1 MEATIEITPELMAGF
16 LDEAAD
22 HLGALN
28 RYLLAFEKQAEAGP
42 IDFSHDDD
50 LRAMNEMFRAAHSLK
65 GLSGAF
71 GFADI
76 NRLTHVMETLCDEAR
91 MRRRVLD
98 ADALGLLLR
107 GVGMLEAAV
116 ADLQAPSETPPNV
129 TEVILALEALMKS
142 PRPAAPPATSPSAE
156 SPAAPPPVGESPAAA
171 TPKPACEAS
180 LPRTLRDD
188 PELRSAFIQS
198 AEESVEELTQ
208 SLLALEKGATV
219 ELLNATYR
227 IAHTLKGACGAAGLN
242 DATQLT
248 HRMESAFEE
257 LRNGQRSVSDALIG
271 GCLKIAD
278 CLREVVEGIKA
289 DKYSPITPETLDELT
304 RKLSE
309 TPEAV
314 TATPAPPAP
323 RGGEGFTA
331 PVDAIAHAG
340 RGYQVLIEFKPDNSE
355 NDLQAFLLLNKLRSL
370 GDVTWFR
377 PDFEKGEPIAT
388 SAEFVLRAADASE
401 SGCGGLR
408 ALLQAFPIARAQVR
422 SFEPVEGVAPPPPVT
437 PLAGGP
443 AASAAA
449 APGGAARRPAVQG
462 TTETIRV
469 DVERLDQL
477 MNLGGELVINRA
489 RFSQVGRRFKT
500 VFEGKDPTFIAEDA
514 GTQLQQLMDLLRQA
528 GAPPEAQARV
538 ASLGHSID
546 SLQQVIRRVHDAR
559 GAMHDFDEALNTLDR
574 VSEGLQK
581 RIMET
586 RMVPIG
592 PLFQRFQRLTR
603 DLAKELGKKIE
614 LAMSGENTELDKKMI
629 DELADP
635 LTHIIRNSA
644 DHGIES
650 PADRVNRGKPA
661 AATITLSAY
670 HQGNNICIDVHDDGR
685 GIDLQRVREKA
696 LERELATEVQLAQM
710 SDHEIVQFIFHPG
723 FSTARQVSDLSG
735 RGMGMDIVKTKLA
748 NLNGTVEVETTPGSG
763 TTIKMK
769 LPLTLAIIKA
779 LLTRIGREVYA
790 IPLETVSEIV
800 SLRRTEIRSIQ
811 AQRVAHVRNSIIPV
825 FLIEETLEVNSDGL
839 RTASIGAEEWTIVI
853 LEGPSGR
860 AGLVVD
866 HMLGQEDIVIK
877 SLAENYR
884 NVHGFSGATIMG
896 DGRVSLI
903 LDVSNLLGKRGG
915 SAA

>member
-116 ADLQAPSETPPNV
+116 ADLQEPSETPPNV
-129 TEVILALEALMKS
+129 TEVIQALEALMKS
-142 PRPAAPPATSPSAE
+142 PGPAAAAATAPSTE
-156 SPAAPPPVGESPAAA
+156 SPAPPHPSP
-171 TPKPACEAS
+171 EAS
-180 LPRTLRDD
+180 LPRTLLDD
-188 PELRSAFIQS
+188 PELRSAFIES

-227 IAHTLKGACGAAGLN
+227 IAHTLKGACGAAGLH

-257 LRNGQRSVSDALIG
+257 LRSGQRTVSEGLIG

-278 CLREVVEGIKA
+278 CLREAVERIKA
-289 DKYSPITPETLDELT
+289 DKYSPITPATLDELT

-309 TPEAV
+309 APSA
-314 TATPAPPAP
+314 APAAAAPPPAP
-323 RGGEGFTA
+323 RGVEGFAA
-331 PVDAIAHAG
+331 PADAIVQAG

-377 PDFEKGEPIAT
+377 PDFEKGDPIAT
-388 SAEFVLRAADASE
+388 SAEFVLRAGDASE

-408 ALLQAFPIARAQVR
+408 ALLQAFPIALAQVR
-422 SFEPVEGVAPPPPVT
+422 SFEPVESIAPPQPVAPP
-437 PLAGGP
+437 AGGP
-443 AASAAA
+443 AASGAA
-449 APGGAARRPAVQG
+449 APGGGARRPAVQG

-500 VFEGKDPTFIAEDA
+500 VFEGKDPTFIAEEA
-514 GTQLQQLMDLLRQA
+514 GTQLQQLTDLLRQV

-546 SLQQVIRRVHDAR
+546 SLHQVIRRVHDAR
-559 GAMHDFDEALNTLDR
+559 GAMHDFDEAVNTLDR

-696 LERELATEVQLAQM
+696 LERELATETQLAQM

-723 FSTARQVSDLSG
+723 FSTAKQVSDLSG

-748 NLNGTVEVETTPGSG
+748 NLNGAVEVDTVPGSG

-800 SLRRTEIRSIQ
+800 SLRRAEIRSIQ

-825 FLIEETLEVNSDGL
+825 FLIEETLDVSSDGL
-839 RTASIGAEEWTIVI
+839 RTASIAAEEWTIVI

-903 LDVSNLLGKRGG
+903 LDVSNVLCKRGG
-915 SAA
+915 GAA